1 MCVGNGVPAIV
12 CRFAEQTSKGLMW
25 RDIGLGDWL
34 FDLDD
39 EADVRRVPAAVLD
52 MAKHPIES
60 RQRAAAARAVVD
72 ERQRAAMQVIAA
84 TLAGG

>member
-1 MCVGNGVPAIV
+1 
-12 CRFAEQTSKGLMW
+12 
-25 RDIGLGDWL
+25 
-34 FDLDD
+34 
-39 EADVRRVPAAVLD
+39 VRRVPAAVLD